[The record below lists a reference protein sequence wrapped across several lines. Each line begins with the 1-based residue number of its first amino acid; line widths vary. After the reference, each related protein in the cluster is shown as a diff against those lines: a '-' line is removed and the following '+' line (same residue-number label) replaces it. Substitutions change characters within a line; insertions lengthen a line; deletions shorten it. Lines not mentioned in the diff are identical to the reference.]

1 MSFPRSVALATRSP
15 CFSSYFGAVA
25 AFMFFL
31 HEGRWRS
38 TGAQSDPK
46 HCLVVSTK
54 CPLNAV
60 PGHVVPLQRCACI
73 AVPLVSSYFG
83 FAAAILRDYTK
94 ILSLP
99 EPRDVQ
105 YSALV
110 VSGHRGRAG
119 AAHNKSF
126 LAQQPHHPH
135 HDPNRHPLSHTRA
148 RRGQCSE

>member
-1 MSFPRSVALATRSP
+1 MPLERKPQVMSFPRSVALATRSP

-31 HEGRWRS
+31 HEGRSRS

-46 HCLVVSTK
+46 HCLVVGTK

-73 AVPLVSSYFG
+73 AVH
-83 FAAAILRDYTK
+83 YTK
-94 ILSLP
+94 ILSLQ

-105 YSALV
+105 HSALV

-148 RRGQCSE
+148 RRGQCSQ